1 MRADPSVQLH
11 GPAAVV
17 PYTVRRNLNA
27 ARWYLVVESCED
39 WEQPLRLVYGS
50 TYPAAGLLDW
60 GRPAALF
67 PDRATALAAIARTE
81 HYRLAFGSTNLPE
94 RRWCQIRPA
103 QVVATHVQQP

>member
-1 MRADPSVQLH
+1 MPLDAPVWLL
-11 GPAAVV
+11 GPAAFV
-17 PYTVRRNLNA
+17 PDPGRLHLSAV
-27 ARWYLVVESCED
+27 RWYLVVETCED
-39 WEQPLRLVYGS
+39 WEQPLRLVYAA

-81 HYRLAFGSTNLPE
+81 HYRLAFGSMNFPE

-103 QVVATHVQQP
+103 QVVAAHVQQP